1 MGHSHLL
8 IARPAHA
15 LRNVTIL
22 PTTSGRPQ
30 ETLEA
35 RKASAPP
42 GSYTKRLFDDST
54 LLRNKLVEEAQLRA
68 CATHVQELAEAEVA
82 EDVAAEAA
90 DLLYFA
96 LVRCVAA
103 GVTLAQVE
111 EQLDRRALKISRRP
125 GNAKE
130 SRNAAAAEILAAVAA
145 KKEAKA
151 GANQSDGAVAQAGQM
166 RQDKEAVGA
175 ASVKSTLAVLTVS
188 AVAVGAVALARTYG
202 A

>member
-1 MGHSHLL
+1 MQHGQPPSFCHRGTLTCWGFPRGL
-8 IARPAHA
+8 RA
-15 LRNVTIL
+15 L
-22 PTTSGRPQ
+22 Q

-54 LLRNKLVEEAQLRA
+54 LLRNKLVEEA
-68 CATHVQELAEAEVA
+68 QELAEAEVA